1 MFFVAVRKDICI
13 LLTYISGNSFLS
25 STLTATTTII
35 IFLLLIN
42 REENHRKEK
51 VKPCSFERSFYTK
64 QGTFP
69 TAYNDWCY
77 SILKYTPFP

>member
-35 IFLLLIN
+35 IFFIVN
-42 REENHRKEK
+42 KWGRK
-51 VKPCSFERSFYTK
+51 S
-64 QGTFP
+64 
-69 TAYNDWCY
+69 
-77 SILKYTPFP
+77 

>member
-51 VKPCSFERSFYTK
+51 VKPCSFERSFIQNKERSLQLIMT
-64 QGTFP
+64 GVIVF
-69 TAYNDWCY
+69 
-77 SILKYTPFP
+77 